1 MIRNVGEKIR
11 ISKYVE
17 VEDIVTKQKIVSIV
31 VKPEMSSVE
40 VSISL
45 INNQDESVA
54 GKVISISGDD
64 YDLLFSDSNYF
75 GDDKQAGTFKEAD
88 LWKMIDKLT

>member
-17 VEDIVTKQKIVSIV
+17 VEEIVTKQKIVSIV

-54 GKVISISGDD
+54 GKVINISGDD
-64 YDLLFSDSNYF
+64 YDLLFSDANYF